1 MSVREIQGHLL
12 ELYGLQVSPD
22 LISSVTDE
30 VLAELEQWQQRPL
43 EAMYPIVYF
52 DALQLKI
59 RDEGTVKNKA
69 VYPAAQIQ
77 TCIVHLIRNSLKLA
91 SWKERQPLAAAI
103 KPIYQAVTAE
113 AAAAALDALAQRVG
127 PQIPYR
133 RGHVAAPMGTG
144 HTLFR
149 LSAPRCVES
158 YIRTAYPPEVLPD
171 APVPDGRTIRL
182 KLRGGNT
189 RGIGSSCQL
198 QTLIWPCATSKRT
211 GRCHLSP
218 GSKPPIS
225 SRSCSANDSLAPS
238 AKIF

>member
-12 ELYGLQVSPD
+12 ELYGPQVSPD

-43 EAMYPIVYF
+43 EAMYPIVHF
-52 DALQLKI
+52 DALRLKI

-103 KPIYQAVTAE
+103 KPIYQAATAE

-149 LSAPRCVES
+149 LSAPGASNRIYERPAHPKCSPMPLSRMV
-158 YIRTAYPPEVLPD
+158 
-171 APVPDGRTIRL
+171 VPY
-182 KLRGGNT
+182 
-189 RGIGSSCQL
+189 
-198 QTLIWPCATSKRT
+198 A
-211 GRCHLSP
+211 
-218 GSKPPIS
+218 
-225 SRSCSANDSLAPS
+225 
-238 AKIF
+238 